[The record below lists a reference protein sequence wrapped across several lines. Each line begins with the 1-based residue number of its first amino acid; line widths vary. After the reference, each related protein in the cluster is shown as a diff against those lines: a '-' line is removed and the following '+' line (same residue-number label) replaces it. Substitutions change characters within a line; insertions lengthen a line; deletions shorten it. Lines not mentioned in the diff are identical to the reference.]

1 MHEVYASKKN
11 ECEIACMSACVL
23 SGGEGGNLPALQR
36 ELYHQISKAHV
47 TSFLPLSHKHLC
59 YMNRGLAFLFVFQVL
74 LLLFNDVNGVGG
86 GVAHMSAVS
95 LEARRGSKSPGAEVT
110 GGCASPGVGAGI

>member
-1 MHEVYASKKN
+1 MKSTLLKKMN
-11 ECEIACMSACVL
+11 VKSHVCLPVCLV
-23 SGGEGGNLPALQR
+23 GGGGGNLPALQR

-74 LLLFNDVNGVGG
+74 LLLFNDVNGGG

-110 GGCASPGVGAGI
+110 GGCVSPGVGAGI